1 MIEALRK
8 RKAAVSEPIV
18 QIRQGL
24 EPRTRREPTAA
35 DEAQLVLDL
44 PLLAARSGRVE
55 IRIAT
60 ISHDAGR
67 LRDQHGWPGLKAV
80 GRIAA
85 GRERK
90 GRTERAVRPLHYER
104 GDSAGAAAG
113 ARPQPLGGSR
123 TASTGFSTSSWTRAG
138 MPLRPPARRPE
149 HRAPHG
155 RRPLAQGTDAYR
167 FHERQISARS
177 SRERGRQILRAKAL
191 LANAASIHMTCKIG
205 IVRRSRKQRRVL

>member
-8 RKAAVSEPIV
+8 RKAAVFEPIV

-44 PLLAARSGRVE
+44 HLLAVRSGRVE
-55 IRIAT
+55 TRIAT
-60 ISHDAGR
+60 VSHDAGR
-67 LRDQHGWPGLKAV
+67 LRDQHGWPCLKAV

-90 GRTERAVRPLHYER
+90 GRTERAVRHFIMSAEIPPERLLELVRSHWGIKNGLHR
-104 GDSAGAAAG
+104 VLDVIIDKGRSAS
-113 ARPQPLGGSR
+113 P
-123 TASTGFSTSSWTRAG
+123 
-138 MPLRPPARRPE
+138 PPARRPE
-149 HRAPHG
+149 HRARHG

-167 FHERQISARS
+167 LHERQISARS